1 MSFSSSYHSCIGHNT
16 TDELP
21 PISIE
26 VAIKTAEDETALVEE
41 AKIMALVRG
50 HDHVIHLQGIMLK
63 EGRVHLVIS
72 LCTNQNLR
80 QYLSENRD
88 AMMAEVEDGKK
99 LRWAKQVTRTTPGGA
114 NANMLRESSPSC
126 RSPMA

>member
-1 MSFSSSYHSCIGHNT
+1 MSFSLYYHSRIGPKT
-16 TDELP
+16 TYEHP
-21 PISIE
+21 PTSIE
-26 VAIKTAEDETALVEE
+26 VAIKTAEDEAALVEE

-63 EGRVHLVIS
+63 EGRVHLIIS

-80 QYLSENRD
+80 QYLSANRD

-99 LRWAKQVTRTTPGGA
+99 LRWAKQVTRPTPGGS
-114 NANMLRESSPSC
+114 NPNT
-126 RSPMA
+126 